1 MKQIKTLTALF
12 AVFFL
17 LGISP
22 QVCAS
27 HAMAQLL
34 LAEEGTECDHS
45 YSNGFCTLCGVP
57 CVLNKKDDHS
67 GIKTSTCVINF
78 IQSSFLGYA
87 T

>member
-27 HAMAQLL
+27 PAMAQLL
-34 LAEEGTECDHS
+34 LAEEGT
-45 YSNGFCTLCGVP
+45 
-57 CVLNKKDDHS
+57 
-67 GIKTSTCVINF
+67 
-78 IQSSFLGYA
+78 
-87 T
+87 